1 MEIYSPHSVVHDL
14 FLALEKTALIP
25 QEEFFLLWC
34 EFWMNVEKHLFVV
47 YLEESHAKKKHV
59 NLTRIWGILE
69 TDGIQFISF
78 KIGALYK
85 LPV

>member
-1 MEIYSPHSVVHDL
+1 
-14 FLALEKTALIP
+14 
-25 QEEFFLLWC
+25 
-34 EFWMNVEKHLFVV
+34 MNVEKHLFVV